1 MKPSSIQFAGLIVI
15 ALFARSA
22 EATKSLKSDS
32 DASQRAVSSLLA
44 AADEVIPAAS
54 TCHGA
59 FGGSGPAKVRDL
71 LAMELA
77 TFSRGTNTFVGAC
90 KASTAGPALACHVA
104 IAHEF
109 GEEASSAEIRFQAK
123 DGRALVSSLDC
134 RLTP

>member
-1 MKPSSIQFAGLIVI
+1 VKLSSIQFAGLVVI
-15 ALFARSA
+15 ALLAHSA
-22 EATKSLKSDS
+22 EAKNSLKSNS
-32 DASQRAVSSLLA
+32 DASQRAISSLLA
-44 AADEVIPAAS
+44 VSDEVIPTAS

-77 TFSRGTNTFVGAC
+77 TFSRGTNTLVGAC

-109 GEEASSAEIRFQAK
+109 GEEASSAEIRFQVQ
-123 DGRALVSSLDC
+123 DGRAVVSSLDC
-134 RLTP
+134 RLAP